1 MDKTGR
7 NGLRVGDIDS
17 NFKIKYEAL
26 KAKHIKL
33 LKQYDFEYNLDEEEK
48 FFDAIEVIRKFTRVD
63 TEYEINRFLE
73 QGKSILAEGA
83 QGTLL
88 DIDFG
93 SYPFV
98 TSSNTICAGAC
109 TGMGV
114 APSAI
119 GEVYGIFKAY
129 CTRVGSGPF
138 PSELLDE
145 EGEKLRDL
153 GKEFGSTTG
162 RPRRCGWLDLVALK
176 YSLMLNGVTQLIMTK
191 TDVLDTFDMI
201 RVATAYSVDGELTD
215 QMPFDL
221 DVEVKPV
228 FTEMSGWNTDLTG
241 VRSKEQFPKE
251 LKEYITFLE
260 KELKVPVKYVSVGPD
275 REQIIEL

>member
-1 MDKTGR
+1 
-7 NGLRVGDIDS
+7 
-17 NFKIKYEAL
+17 
-26 KAKHIKL
+26 
-33 LKQYDFEYNLDEEEK
+33 
-48 FFDAIEVIRKFTRVD
+48 VIRKFTRVD
-63 TEYEINRFLE
+63 TEYEIYRFLE

-138 PSELLDE
+138 PSELENED
-145 EGEKLRDL
+145 GEKLRDI

-191 TDVLDTFDMI
+191 TDVLDTFDVI
-201 RVATAYSVDGELTD
+201 KVATAYSVDGELTD

-221 DVEVKPV
+221 YAKVLPV
-228 FTEMSGWNTDLTG
+228 FTEMPGWNTDLTG

>member
-1 MDKTGR
+1 M
-7 NGLRVGDIDS
+7 
-17 NFKIKYEAL
+17 
-26 KAKHIKL
+26 
-33 LKQYDFEYNLDEEEK
+33 
-48 FFDAIEVIRKFTRVD
+48 
-63 TEYEINRFLE
+63 
-73 QGKSILAEGA
+73 AEGA

-138 PSELLDE
+138 PSELLDD
-145 EGEKLRDL
+145 EGEKLRDV

-191 TDVLDTFDMI
+191 TDVLDTFDVI
-201 RVATAYSVDGELTD
+201 KVATAYSVNGELTD

-221 DVEVKPV
+221 DAEVLPV
-228 FTEMSGWNTDLTG
+228 YTEMAGWNTDLTG
-241 VRSKEQFPKE
+241 VRSKEQFPTE
-251 LKEYITFLE
+251 LKDYITFLE

>member
-1 MDKTGR
+1 M
-7 NGLRVGDIDS
+7 
-17 NFKIKYEAL
+17 
-26 KAKHIKL
+26 
-33 LKQYDFEYNLDEEEK
+33 LKQYDYEYNFDEEDK
-48 FFDAIEVIRKFTRVD
+48 FFEAIEVIRKFTRVD
-63 TEYEINRFLE
+63 TEYELFRFME
-73 QGKSILAEGA
+73 EGKSILAEGA

-145 EGEKLRDL
+145 EGERLRDL

-191 TDVLDTFDMI
+191 TDVLDTFDI
-201 RVATAYSVDGELTD
+201 IKVATAYSVNGELTD

-221 DVEVKPV
+221 DAEVLPV
-228 FTEMSGWNTDLTG
+228 YTEMTGWNTDLTG
-241 VRSKEQFPKE
+241 VRSKEQFPEE
-251 LKEYITFLE
+251 LKDYIGFLE

-275 REQIIEL
+275 REQIIEM